1 MAKTPSEPRLN
12 TLFRIQTIL
21 ILQKGE
27 KSGYDLAKELE
38 EITGTKPS
46 TGKIYPFLKQL
57 KDNGYIEEIDL
68 EEDSERSKTVYNLTD
83 KGDELVDEILH
94 RMESLIDARLDSLLE
109 TCKSCGV
116 RIYKTKVLGVDEKGN
131 EAYYCCT
138 HCRDNYYDQYHIHV

>member
-1 MAKTPSEPRLN
+1 MSNSPSEPRLN

-27 KSGYDLAKELE
+27 MSGYDLAKELE
-38 EITGTKPS
+38 SITGNKPS

-57 KDNGYIEEIDL
+57 KDNGYIEETDIED
-68 EEDSERSKTVYNLTD
+68 DSERSKTVYHLTD
-83 KGDELVDEILH
+83 KGESLVDELLG

-116 RIYKTKVLGVDEKGN
+116 KIYKTKVLGKDEMGKK
-131 EAYYCCT
+131 AYYCCT
-138 HCRDNYYDQYHIHV
+138 HCRDNYYDQYSINE